1 MPKLAASFAKP
12 ASVMLIGDSLF
23 EHRVNTEFSDEGINP
38 TTSPPA
44 LTVWNAAY
52 RLWRS
57 IPGEKA
63 TYRRF
68 DYPGFFTETGF
79 WRTGSSTSTP
89 AYPGYWSDN
98 FGRQVE
104 TRYCQTSAGTVSF
117 TVPPGRFSLIYRT
130 DIVGGV
136 AVITTTDD
144 VELPGGGSANNYH
157 IDMLSPNIY
166 SNNATEFYA
175 HKEFIANEPATLTMA
190 NYSAGDLMY
199 WGIEM
204 YQGESP
210 VRLINMARAGHNF
223 DELYSFRDMDIV
235 PKLTETDLFILE
247 APMLNIINDGWTVS
261 HIQDAVDDWAAL
273 LAGKPV
279 VGLIPHY
286 RASYYSGNDL
296 ITGSDV
302 YYEAAAAQF
311 TANGIPYVDMRDAV
325 LEYVRAN
332 GFDTIEDA
340 LLAGDKRGPT
350 LTIDGS
356 HGNDKMAQL
365 WADEILKAI
374 AFVDVPANHFVAV

>member
-1 MPKLAASFAKP
+1 MAKLSAAFTKP
-12 ASVMLIGDSLF
+12 ASVALIGDSLF
-23 EHRVNTEFSDEGINP
+23 EHRVNTEFSAEGIDP

-44 LTVWNAAY
+44 LTAWNAAY

-68 DYPGFFTETGF
+68 DYPGFFTETGL
-79 WRTGSSTSTP
+79 WKTGSPTSTP
-89 AYPGYWSDN
+89 VYPTYWSDN

-104 TRYCQTSAGTVSF
+104 TRYSQNSSSTVSF

-130 DIVGGV
+130 NRVGGV
-136 AVITTTDD
+136 AVITTSDSVD
-144 VELPGGGSANNYH
+144 LQSGGTANNYH
-157 IDMLSPNIY
+157 IDMLAPNIY
-166 SNNATEFYA
+166 TNNATEFYA
-175 HKEFIANEPATLTMA
+175 HADFVANEPATLTMA
-190 NYSAGDLMY
+190 NYSSGDLMY

-204 YQGESP
+204 YQGSAP
-210 VRLINMARAGHNF
+210 TRLMNMARAGHNF

-235 PKLTETDLFILE
+235 PKLAETDLWIVE

-261 HIQDAVDDWAAL
+261 HIQDSLDDMVAL
-273 LAGKPV
+273 LAGKQV
-279 VGLIPHY
+279 VGVIPHY

-296 ITGSDV
+296 ITASDV
-302 YYEAAAAQF
+302 YYDAAAAQF

-325 LEYVRAN
+325 LTYVREN
-332 GFDTIEDA
+332 DFDTIEDA

-350 LTIDGS
+350 LTVDGS
-356 HGNDKMAQL
+356 HNNDRMAQL

-374 AFVDVPANHFVAV
+374 SFVDMPASPFVAV

>member
-1 MPKLAASFAKP
+1 MAKLAASFTKP

-23 EHRVNTEFSDEGINP
+23 EHRVNTEFSDEGIDP
-38 TTSPPA
+38 TTAPPA
-44 LTVWNAAY
+44 LDVWNAAR
-52 RLWRS
+52 RLWQS

-68 DYPGFFTETGF
+68 DYPGFFTETGL
-79 WRTGSSTSTP
+79 WKTASQTSSPVYP
-89 AYPGYWSDN
+89 AYWSDN
-98 FGRQVE
+98 FGRQVD
-104 TRYCQTSAGTVSF
+104 TRYSQNSTSTVSW

-130 DIVGGV
+130 DKVGGV

-204 YQGESP
+204 YQGVAP
-210 VRLINMARAGHNF
+210 MRLMNMARAGHNF

-235 PKLTETDLFILE
+235 PKLAETDLFIVE

-261 HIQDAVDDWAAL
+261 HIQTALDSMVAL
-273 LAGKPV
+273 LAGKQV

-302 YYEAAAAQF
+302 YYDAAAAQF

-325 LEYVRAN
+325 LSYVRENDFA
-332 GFDTIEDA
+332 TIEAA
-340 LLAGDKRGPT
+340 LTAGGKRGPT
-350 LTIDGS
+350 LTVDGS

-374 AFVDVPANHFVAV
+374 AFVDMPSVPFEAV

>member
-1 MPKLAASFAKP
+1 
-12 ASVMLIGDSLF
+12 
-23 EHRVNTEFSDEGINP
+23 
-38 TTSPPA
+38 
-44 LTVWNAAY
+44 
-52 RLWRS
+52 
-57 IPGEKA
+57 
-63 TYRRF
+63 
-68 DYPGFFTETGF
+68 
-79 WRTGSSTSTP
+79 
-89 AYPGYWSDN
+89 
-98 FGRQVE
+98 
-104 TRYCQTSAGTVSF
+104 
-117 TVPPGRFSLIYRT
+117 
-130 DIVGGV
+130 
-136 AVITTTDD
+136 
-144 VELPGGGSANNYH
+144 
-157 IDMLSPNIY
+157 
-166 SNNATEFYA
+166 
-175 HKEFIANEPATLTMA
+175 
-190 NYSAGDLMY
+190 
-199 WGIEM
+199 
-204 YQGESP
+204 
-210 VRLINMARAGHNF
+210 
-223 DELYSFRDMDIV
+223 MDIV

-302 YYEAAAAQF
+302 YYDAAAAQF